1 VWLLVRGEEDDFK
14 EVVLSSIDEMPFDEE
29 GKLETYLLLYP
40 ESCAPHVRAAI
51 PHEHEQYHFFAV
63 AGPLQHAYFG
73 HLSLHDENEENY
85 DCSMVSVQ
93 KGLDQRHVTSPMAR
107 FFFEPFSSS
116 LVPTLDDD
124 DDDDDDDR
132 LRSSELAQ
140 LLHDIE
146 TWFAEVCLTV
156 EISFM
161 SYHANTLEIM
171 WVGEEGN
178 RIPDKQLLHYGEPNT
193 VSLTV
198 ELGSEFMLVDIE
210 TNEDIFYYEVEFD
223 AFIALGEAESEDV
236 PEDLME
242 LIERDH
248 EMEWSRQGKVK
259 RTFSPLG
266 FQLVRYFY
274 LLDLHL
280 ILLIT

>member
-1 VWLLVRGEEDDFK
+1 
-14 EVVLSSIDEMPFDEE
+14 
-29 GKLETYLLLYP
+29 
-40 ESCAPHVRAAI
+40 
-51 PHEHEQYHFFAV
+51 
-63 AGPLQHAYFG
+63 
-73 HLSLHDENEENY
+73 
-85 DCSMVSVQ
+85 
-93 KGLDQRHVTSPMAR
+93 
-107 FFFEPFSSS
+107 
-116 LVPTLDDD
+116 
-124 DDDDDDDR
+124 
-132 LRSSELAQ
+132 
-140 LLHDIE
+140 
-146 TWFAEVCLTV
+146 
-156 EISFM
+156 M

-178 RIPDKQLLHYGEPNT
+178 RIPDKQLLQYGGPNT

-198 ELGSEFMLVDIE
+198 ELGSEFVLVDVE

-259 RTFSPLG
+259 RSFSPLG
-266 FQLVRYFY
+266 FQLVRYFH